1 MKKTFNVPNKFPF
14 KEEILNIAVQ
24 KREAVIFSFIYV
36 VIALVAIY
44 RFHILMFFIFK
55 KEVEAKKQKKDEK
68 NKLKAQIKLKEKS
81 DFKTSATSLDD
92 LVKQAEKKQD
102 KFELLPAASLSSAA
116 DESLEG
122 KETSLKTFYKE
133 FRKVVDA
140 SDVIIEVL
148 DARDPMGS
156 RCPQV
161 EQTIVASGSNKKLI
175 LLLNKI
181 DLVPK
186 QNVQEW
192 LKYLRSQYPTVAFK
206 SSTQN
211 QNDRLV

>member
-1 MKKTFNVPNKFPF
+1 M
-14 KEEILNIAVQ
+14 
-24 KREAVIFSFIYV
+24 
-36 VIALVAIY
+36 
-44 RFHILMFFIFK
+44 
-55 KEVEAKKQKKDEK
+55 
-68 NKLKAQIKLKEKS
+68 
-81 DFKTSATSLDD
+81 
-92 LVKQAEKKQD
+92 
-102 KFELLPAASLSSAA
+102 
-116 DESLEG
+116 
-122 KETSLKTFYKE
+122 
-133 FRKVVDA
+133 VDA